1 MTLQE
6 IIKDIHG
13 LDAELVE
20 LEKRYAILSDD
31 FYQLYRV
38 GEIEETRDFIKWVGY
53 YEAKLARMTPY
64 REMMCDYLR
73 QLRQTE
79 GVDALHLPQSS
90 PAGA

>member
-6 IIKDIHG
+6 VIKDIHG

-20 LEKRYAILSDD
+20 MEQRYGILSDD
-31 FYQLYRV
+31 FYHLYKT

-53 YEAKLARMTPY
+53 YETKLSRLTRY
-64 REMMCDYLR
+64 REMMYDYLR

-79 GVDALHLPQSS
+79 GVDALRLPQSS

>member
-20 LEKRYAILSDD
+20 LEKRYGILSDD
-31 FYQLYRV
+31 FYHLYKV

-53 YEAKLARMTPY
+53 YEAKLARMTRY
-64 REMMCDYLR
+64 REMMYDYLR

>member
-20 LEKRYAILSDD
+20 LEQRYGILSDD
-31 FYQLYRV
+31 FYHLYKV

-53 YEAKLARMTPY
+53 YEAKLARMT
-64 REMMCDYLR
+64 RLQARRKDFL
-73 QLRQTE
+73 
-79 GVDALHLPQSS
+79 V
-90 PAGA
+90 

>member
-1 MTLQE
+1 MTLHE

-20 LEKRYAILSDD
+20 LEQCYGILSDD
-31 FYQLYRV
+31 FYHLYKA

-53 YEAKLARMTPY
+53 YEAKLARMIRY
-64 REMMCDYLR
+64 REMMYDYLR

>member
-20 LEKRYAILSDD
+20 LEQRYGILSDD
-31 FYQLYRV
+31 FYHLYKV
-38 GEIEETRDFIKWVGY
+38 GETEETRDFIKWVGD
-53 YEAKLARMTPY
+53 YEAKLARVTRY
-64 REMMCDYLR
+64 REMMYDYLR

-79 GVDALHLPQSS
+79 GVDALHLPQS
-90 PAGA
+90 